1 MLEANWW
8 IRSRPLLIASAL
20 PFAVL
25 LGTGVASAAPEA
37 DAPPPAA
44 LPAPPDWMMNGQ
56 LPAIDLPAI
65 DAAEPLPGVDP
76 EFVGSLCASIP
87 VDAQRCGVTVVDAG
101 VGAAIGAGIGVGVSA
116 PLAIATG
123 LVGAGLGFVAG
134 IPFLPTGLVVGP
146 LVGAAVGVAVVAGPA
161 AVLGA
166 ALGASVGAIV
176 GLTTPLPVD
185 APVDDGTGVST
196 ALD

>member
-1 MLEANWW
+1 MLEADWW
-8 IRSRPLLIASAL
+8 IRSRPLLIAGAL

-25 LGTGVASAAPEA
+25 LGTGVASAASE
-37 DAPPPAA
+37 DYAPPPAA
-44 LPAPPDWMMNGQ
+44 LPAPPDWLLNGQ
-56 LPAIDLPAI
+56 LPSI
-65 DAAEPLPGVDP
+65 DAADPLPGVDP
-76 EFVGSLCASIP
+76 QAVDSLCASIP

-101 VGAAIGAGIGVGVSA
+101 VGAAIGAGIGAGVSA

-161 AVLGA
+161 ALLGA

-185 APVDDGTGVST
+185 APIDETGVST
-196 ALD
+196 ALE